1 MKKLLTFLA
10 CAAIVSALASCEK
23 EEKSQKLDTPVPTV
37 KVTKTSFT
45 ISWPEVANAVAYVG
59 NFQNED
65 KTVTETTATY
75 ENIAPGNYN
84 ISVTAKGDG
93 EKYLDSE
100 PGYASVEIEQ
110 QKLATPVLTIE
121 KGETSAVVTWEA
133 VENATSY
140 KYIFNEGE
148 ELTTEETRLEFTDLL
163 MGNSYTIEVQALT
176 TDEAFKESSWAT
188 RSFAIMDQRWVGT
201 WTATWPQT
209 LTVMISDGAITST
222 EFSNN
227 PVTAELEITEDTTV
241 PGRYLISGLSAIFKP
256 DEMLAVAI
264 MTTGAANSI
273 DIYNEVSCGS
283 PSNGFTPTWL
293 AFAEVQNTDGSKHW
307 QPVPGNAPV
316 CTLTLDETGGN
327 ATSSYVKE
335 PNITIHAFDVFGFQS
350 TNAIGFYYP
359 EGSHEGDPI
368 TLRAGEFTLVK
379 K

>member
-45 ISWPEVANAVAYVG
+45 ISWPEVANAVAYVV

-75 ENIAPGNYN
+75 ENIEPGNYN

-148 ELTTEETRLEFTDLL
+148 ELTTEETRLEFTDLV
-163 MGNSYTIEVQALT
+163 MGTSYTIEVQALT

-201 WTATWPQT
+201 WTATWNKT
-209 LTVMISDGAITST
+209 LTVLLNNGQIESN
-222 EFSNN
+222 EFKDTK
-227 PVTAELEITEDTTV
+227 VTAELEITEDTET

-256 DEMLAVAI
+256 EEMLAVAI

-273 DIYNEVSCGS
+273 DIYNQVTCGS
-283 PSNGFTPTWL
+283 PANGFTPTWL
-293 AFAEVQNTDGSKHW
+293 AYGEIHDGDNIYW
-307 QPVPGNAPV
+307 QPIGGNAPV
-316 CTLTLDETGGN
+316 ITLTLDESGNN
-327 ATSSYVKE
+327 ATSAFVE
-335 PNITIHAFDVFGFQS
+335 NPNIITHAFDVFGYQS
-350 TNAIGFYYP
+350 ANAIGFYYP